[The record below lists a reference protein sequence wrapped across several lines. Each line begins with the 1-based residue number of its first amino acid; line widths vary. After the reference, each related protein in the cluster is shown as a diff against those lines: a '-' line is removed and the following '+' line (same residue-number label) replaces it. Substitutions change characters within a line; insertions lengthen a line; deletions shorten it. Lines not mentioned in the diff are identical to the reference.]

1 MHGGAAAP
9 YRTMNRHHASDQLT
23 APQAPES
30 AAARI
35 LLVED
40 EPSIAVTLA
49 DDLRDGGYE
58 VTSLADG
65 GAAIELLARQPY
77 PVVVT
82 DLRLPGACGYAVMQA
97 ARAAAADC
105 RVLVISAHLS
115 GHAEAL
121 LRDGAEALLRKPFLN
136 ERVLAWL
143 RRLWSG
149 LGSNPAER
157 TAAAP
162 HLLP

>member
-1 MHGGAAAP
+1 
-9 YRTMNRHHASDQLT
+9 MNRHHARSQVT
-23 APQAPES
+23 PPEPES

-65 GAAIELLARQPY
+65 ATAIEVLAEQPF
-77 PVVVT
+77 PLVVT
-82 DLRLPGACGYAVMQA
+82 DLRLPRADGYAVLQA
-97 ARAAAADC
+97 ALAAAADC

-115 GHAEAL
+115 GQAEAL
-121 LRDGAEALLRKPFLN
+121 LRSGAEALLRKPFLN

-143 RRLWSG
+143 RRSWSG
-149 LGSNPAER
+149 IAWNQAER
-157 TAAAP
+157 TASCP